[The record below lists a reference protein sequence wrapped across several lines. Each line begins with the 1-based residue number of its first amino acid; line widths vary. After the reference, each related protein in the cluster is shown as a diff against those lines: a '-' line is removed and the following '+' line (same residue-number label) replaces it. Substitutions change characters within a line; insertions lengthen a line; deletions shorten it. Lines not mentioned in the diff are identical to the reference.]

1 MSDSRALRDCLGH
14 FATGVTVVTC
24 RDHRGTPCGITANS
38 FSSVSLQPP
47 RVLWN
52 IGKASHS
59 LDAYLTAS
67 YFGINILKA
76 AQQTVAEHFAQSQH
90 NLYNDTAY
98 SSSANGVPVLSDCL
112 GWIECSTTEIHECG
126 DHYIIIGEV
135 VDFHLEPGSPL
146 LFYAGD
152 YRSLETPD

>member
-1 MSDSRALRDCLGH
+1 MSDSRALRECLGH

-24 RDHRGTPCGITANS
+24 RDSDETPCGITANS
-38 FSSVSLQPP
+38 FSSVSLEPP

-59 LDAYLTAS
+59 LNAYLTAS
-67 YFGINILKA
+67 HFGINILTVE
-76 AQQTVAEHFAQSQH
+76 QQAVAEHFAQSLH

-98 SSSANGVPVLSDCL
+98 SVSEKGVPRLSGCL
-112 GWIECSTTEIHECG
+112 AWIECSTAEIHECG
-126 DHYIIIGEV
+126 DHYIIIGDV
-135 VDFHLEPGSPL
+135 LDFHSEPGSPL
-146 LFYAGD
+146 LFYTSN